1 MIASFKKCPRR
12 FELEYIENLRPVS
25 GTSEALTIG
34 TDYHANIE
42 KILKGENYNH
52 SGLAG
57 KMAEVFEKYID
68 WKGWQAKPEQE
79 FKVRLARGIYLK
91 GKLDAITKDG
101 VPVEHKTTG
110 QFSLEK
116 YIDHLAYDDQIAI
129 YMLVTQS
136 TRSIYTIIQ
145 KPTIRQ
151 RMNETEEE
159 YLSRVEEWYTP
170 EHVLSVNVYRTAG
183 DLQEKREEVIYLARQ
198 ISKMKMF
205 WRNPNT
211 CALIDCPYASICL
224 NYEPSVQLAGF
235 ERKERRNE
243 ELCKF

>member
-79 FKVRLARGIYLK
+79 FKVRLARN
-91 GKLDAITKDG
+91 
-101 VPVEHKTTG
+101 HKR
-110 QFSLEK
+110 
-116 YIDHLAYDDQIAI
+116 
-129 YMLVTQS
+129 
-136 TRSIYTIIQ
+136 RS
-145 KPTIRQ
+145 
-151 RMNETEEE
+151 
-159 YLSRVEEWYTP
+159 
-170 EHVLSVNVYRTAG
+170 
-183 DLQEKREEVIYLARQ
+183 
-198 ISKMKMF
+198 
-205 WRNPNT
+205 
-211 CALIDCPYASICL
+211 AS
-224 NYEPSVQLAGF
+224 
-235 ERKERRNE
+235 
-243 ELCKF
+243 